1 MKITD
6 IKKENNKVIFTIQ
19 PDSKNWV
26 DELSKTKKR
35 LAKNIAIPGFRKG
48 HAPQKVIDQS
58 ITINQVISSTLDKF
72 INEIANKFIKEEAHK
87 HEDIIVG
94 SLKVD
99 LKTVNDSNITLSFIF
114 EKQPT
119 IELNG
124 YDKIDFDYQEPTA
137 SEKEITAELK
147 NAIKNDLMLSAK
159 EDDTIAKGDMIK
171 FDFEGFIDGKPIEG
185 GEAKDYQLEI
195 GSGQF
200 ISGFEEQMVG
210 LKKGAKKTI
219 EVVFPKD
226 YPAEEYRN
234 KKANFNLLIKDISKI
249 TYPKLDKAYLS
260 KFNLQNVETE
270 EQFKNYFKN
279 EIIKVKKS
287 MKFQEL
293 MKTVNDFVMKN
304 IKYDYLPNYYIDA
317 EVDARKQNY
326 IQQAKNQFNK
336 KLEDA
341 IVDLG
346 FKSMDD
352 FNKKIHQ
359 QAIDAI
365 KFNIGMN
372 KLIKQLD
379 VKVTQQDIEKEI
391 IDSSKKLN
399 VDVNELLKNQSIL
412 NSIGQYLLN
421 NRIVTKLLE
430 LNKKNSKVNK

>member
-26 DELSKTKKR
+26 DELSKTKKK

-72 INEIANKFIKEEAHK
+72 INEIANKFVKEEAHK

-94 SLKVD
+94 SLKID

-159 EDDTIAKGDMIK
+159 EGDTIAKGDMVK

-234 KKANFNLLIKDISKI
+234 KKAKFNLLIKDISKI

-372 KLIKQLD
+372 KLIKQLG

-399 VDVNELLKNQSIL
+399 IDVNELLKNQSIL

-421 NRIVTKLLE
+421 DRIITKLLE

>member
-94 SLKVD
+94 SLKID

-124 YDKIDFDYQEPTA
+124 YDKIDFNYQEPTA

-147 NAIKNDLMLSAK
+147 NAIKNDLMLSSK
-159 EDDTIAKGDMIK
+159 EGDTIAKGDMVK

-372 KLIKQLD
+372 KLIKQLG

-399 VDVNELLKNQSIL
+399 IDVNELLKNQSIL

-421 NRIVTKLLE
+421 DRIVTKLLE

>member
-124 YDKIDFDYQEPTA
+124 YDKIDFNYQEPTA

-159 EDDTIAKGDMIK
+159 EGDTIAKGDMVK

-336 KLEDA
+336 KLENA

-372 KLIKQLD
+372 KLIKQLG

-421 NRIVTKLLE
+421 DRIVTKLLE

>member
-124 YDKIDFDYQEPTA
+124 YDKIDFNYQEPTA

-159 EDDTIAKGDMIK
+159 EGDTIAKGDMVK

-399 VDVNELLKNQSIL
+399 IDVNELLKNQSIL

-421 NRIVTKLLE
+421 DRIVTKLLE

>member
-124 YDKIDFDYQEPTA
+124 YDKIDFNYQEPTA

-159 EDDTIAKGDMIK
+159 EDDTIAKGDMVK

-336 KLEDA
+336 KLENA

-372 KLIKQLD
+372 KLIKQLG

-399 VDVNELLKNQSIL
+399 IDVNELLKNQSIL

-421 NRIVTKLLE
+421 DRIVTKLLE

>member
-99 LKTVNDSNITLSFIF
+99 VKTVNDSNITLAFIF

-159 EDDTIAKGDMIK
+159 EDDTIAKGDMVK

-372 KLIKQLD
+372 KLIKQLG

-399 VDVNELLKNQSIL
+399 IDVNELLKNQSIL

-421 NRIVTKLLE
+421 DRIVTKLLE

>member
-159 EDDTIAKGDMIK
+159 EDDTIAKADMVK

-372 KLIKQLD
+372 KLIKQLG

-421 NRIVTKLLE
+421 DRIVTKLLE

>member
-159 EDDTIAKGDMIK
+159 EDDTIAKGDMVK

>member
-6 IKKENNKVIFTIQ
+6 VKKENNKVILTIQ

-72 INEIANKFIKEEAHK
+72 VNEIVNKFIKEESHK
-87 HEDIIVG
+87 YEDIIVG

-99 LKTVNDSNITLSFIF
+99 LKTINDSNITLSFIF
-114 EKQPT
+114 EKLPT

-124 YDKIDFDYQEPTA
+124 YDKINFNYQEPTA

-159 EDDTIAKGDMIK
+159 KDDTIAKGDMVK

-185 GEAKDYQLEI
+185 GKANDYQLEI

-200 ISGFEEQMVG
+200 ISGFEEQMIG

-234 KKANFNLLIKDISKI
+234 KKATFNLLIKDISSI
-249 TYPKLDKAYLS
+249 TFPKLDKAYLS

-270 EQFKNYFKN
+270 EEFKNYFKK
-279 EIIKVKKS
+279 EIIRVKKS
-287 MKFQEL
+287 IKTQEL
-293 MKTVNDFVMKN
+293 IKTVNDFIMKN
-304 IKYDYLPNYYIDA
+304 VKIDYLPNYYIDA
-317 EVDARKQNY
+317 EVNALKEEY
-326 IQQAKNQFNK
+326 IRRAKNQFNK

-359 QAIDAI
+359 HASDAI
-365 KFNIGMN
+365 KFNLGMS

-379 VKVTQQDIEKEI
+379 VKVTQQDVEKEI
-391 IDSSKKLN
+391 IDSSRKLN
-399 VDVNELLKNQSIL
+399 LDTNELLKDQSIL
-412 NSIGQYLLN
+412 NSISQYLLN
-421 NRIVTKLLE
+421 DKIVTKLLE
-430 LNKKNSKVNK
+430 LNKKNFKANK

>member
-1 MKITD
+1 M
-6 IKKENNKVIFTIQ
+6 
-19 PDSKNWV
+19 
-26 DELSKTKKR
+26 
-35 LAKNIAIPGFRKG
+35 
-48 HAPQKVIDQS
+48 
-58 ITINQVISSTLDKF
+58 
-72 INEIANKFIKEEAHK
+72 
-87 HEDIIVG
+87 
-94 SLKVD
+94 
-99 LKTVNDSNITLSFIF
+99 
-114 EKQPT
+114 
-119 IELNG
+119 
-124 YDKIDFDYQEPTA
+124 
-137 SEKEITAELK
+137 
-147 NAIKNDLMLSAK
+147 
-159 EDDTIAKGDMIK
+159 
-171 FDFEGFIDGKPIEG
+171 
-185 GEAKDYQLEI
+185 
-195 GSGQF
+195 
-200 ISGFEEQMVG
+200 
-210 LKKGAKKTI
+210 
-219 EVVFPKD
+219 
-226 YPAEEYRN
+226 
-234 KKANFNLLIKDISKI
+234 
-249 TYPKLDKAYLS
+249 
-260 KFNLQNVETE
+260 
-270 EQFKNYFKN
+270 
-279 EIIKVKKS
+279 IKVKKS

-336 KLEDA
+336 KLENA

-372 KLIKQLD
+372 KLIKQLG

-421 NRIVTKLLE
+421 DRIVTKLLE

>member
-26 DELSKTKKR
+26 DELSKTKKK

-72 INEIANKFIKEEAHK
+72 INEIANKFVKEEAHK

-94 SLKVD
+94 SLKID

-159 EDDTIAKGDMIK
+159 EGDTIAKGDMVK

-234 KKANFNLLIKDISKI
+234 KKAKFNLLIKDISKI

-304 IKYDYLPNYYIDA
+304 INCPKF
-317 EVDARKQNY
+317 
-326 IQQAKNQFNK
+326 FNC
-336 KLEDA
+336 
-341 IVDLG
+341 
-346 FKSMDD
+346 
-352 FNKKIHQ
+352 
-359 QAIDAI
+359 
-365 KFNIGMN
+365 
-372 KLIKQLD
+372 
-379 VKVTQQDIEKEI
+379 T
-391 IDSSKKLN
+391 
-399 VDVNELLKNQSIL
+399 
-412 NSIGQYLLN
+412 
-421 NRIVTKLLE
+421 
-430 LNKKNSKVNK
+430 

>member
-1 MKITD
+1 M
-6 IKKENNKVIFTIQ
+6 V
-19 PDSKNWV
+19 
-26 DELSKTKKR
+26 
-35 LAKNIAIPGFRKG
+35 
-48 HAPQKVIDQS
+48 
-58 ITINQVISSTLDKF
+58 
-72 INEIANKFIKEEAHK
+72 
-87 HEDIIVG
+87 
-94 SLKVD
+94 
-99 LKTVNDSNITLSFIF
+99 
-114 EKQPT
+114 
-119 IELNG
+119 
-124 YDKIDFDYQEPTA
+124 
-137 SEKEITAELK
+137 
-147 NAIKNDLMLSAK
+147 
-159 EDDTIAKGDMIK
+159 K

-372 KLIKQLD
+372 KLIKQLG

-421 NRIVTKLLE
+421 DRIVTKLLE

>member
-159 EDDTIAKGDMIK
+159 EDDTIAKGDMVK

-185 GEAKDYQLEI
+185 GKAKDYQLEI

-372 KLIKQLD
+372 KLIKQLG

-421 NRIVTKLLE
+421 DRIVTKLLE

>member
-159 EDDTIAKGDMIK
+159 EDDTIAKGDMVK

-372 KLIKQLD
+372 KLIKQLG

-399 VDVNELLKNQSIL
+399 IDVNELLKNQSIL

-421 NRIVTKLLE
+421 DRIVTKLLE

>member
-1 MKITD
+1 
-6 IKKENNKVIFTIQ
+6 
-19 PDSKNWV
+19 
-26 DELSKTKKR
+26 
-35 LAKNIAIPGFRKG
+35 
-48 HAPQKVIDQS
+48 
-58 ITINQVISSTLDKF
+58 
-72 INEIANKFIKEEAHK
+72 
-87 HEDIIVG
+87 
-94 SLKVD
+94 
-99 LKTVNDSNITLSFIF
+99 
-114 EKQPT
+114 
-119 IELNG
+119 
-124 YDKIDFDYQEPTA
+124 
-137 SEKEITAELK
+137 
-147 NAIKNDLMLSAK
+147 MLSAK
-159 EDDTIAKGDMIK
+159 EDNTIAKGDMIK

>member
-26 DELSKTKKR
+26 DELSKTKKK

-72 INEIANKFIKEEAHK
+72 INEISNKFIKEEAHK

-124 YDKIDFDYQEPTA
+124 YDKIDFNYQEPTA

-159 EDDTIAKGDMIK
+159 EGDTIAKGDMVK

-210 LKKGAKKTI
+210 LKKGTKKTI

-260 KFNLQNVETE
+260 KFNLQNVENE

-372 KLIKQLD
+372 KLIKQLG

-421 NRIVTKLLE
+421 DRIVTKLLE

>member
-26 DELSKTKKR
+26 DELSKTKKK

-72 INEIANKFIKEEAHK
+72 INEISNKFIKEEAHK

-124 YDKIDFDYQEPTA
+124 YDKIDFNYQEPTA

-159 EDDTIAKGDMIK
+159 EGDTIAKGDMVK

-260 KFNLQNVETE
+260 KFNLQNVENE

-372 KLIKQLD
+372 KLIKQLG

-421 NRIVTKLLE
+421 DRIVTKLLE